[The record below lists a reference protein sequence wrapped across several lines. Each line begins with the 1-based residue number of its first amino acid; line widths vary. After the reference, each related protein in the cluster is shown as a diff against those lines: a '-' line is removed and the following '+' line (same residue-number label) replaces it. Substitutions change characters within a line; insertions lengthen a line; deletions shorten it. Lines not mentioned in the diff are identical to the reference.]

1 MTKLNTCQHTNLI
14 EIGNYMTD
22 LKRDGSAVLYKTF
35 LCVDCQIINVKKYN
49 VQYESEL
56 SFS

>member
-22 LKRDGSAVLYKTF
+22 LKDGSAVLYKTF
-35 LCVDCQIINVKKYN
+35 LCMGCQIINVKKYN

>member
-22 LKRDGSAVLYKTF
+22 LKDGSAVLYKTF
-35 LCVDCQIINVKKYN
+35 LCVDCQIIKVKKYN